1 MGATRIVWVMVIDEL
16 VREILDLATGRSR
29 VVVGF
34 TGPPGAGKT
43 TVARRATRELADRVG
58 AAHAGYLPMDGFH
71 LATPMLHLLGRTERR
86 GAPDTFD
93 VDGFVATLRRAATPG
108 TEVYTPD
115 FDHTLG
121 EPIAASSLIADT
133 ARIVVVEGNYLGF
146 NGSWAPVRGLLDRL
160 WFVDLP
166 DAIRHERL
174 LARHVATGRS
184 VDDALAWIRTVD
196 DPNAALIRT
205 TRDRCDGTLDATV
218 ID

>member
-1 MGATRIVWVMVIDEL
+1 MIIEAL
-16 VREILDLATGRSR
+16 VAEIIDLADTRSR

-43 TVARRATRELADRVG
+43 TVARRATLELAGRLGD
-58 AAHAGYLPMDGFH
+58 AHIGYLPMDGFH
-71 LATPMLHLLGRTERR
+71 LATPMLHLLRRTERR

-93 VDGFVATLRRAATPG
+93 VDGFVTALRRAATPD
-108 TEVYTPD
+108 TEVYAPD
-115 FDHTLG
+115 FDHNLG
-121 EPIAASSLIADT
+121 EPIAASALIPVT
-133 ARIVVVEGNYLGF
+133 ARIVVVEGNYLAFDGA
-146 NGSWAPVRGLLDRL
+146 WAPVRRLIDRI

-184 VDDALAWIRTVD
+184 VDDALEWIRNVD
-196 DPNAALIRT
+196 DPNAAQIRA
-205 TRDRCDGTLDATV
+205 TRAHSDAGLDATT

>member
-1 MGATRIVWVMVIDEL
+1 MGATRIVWVMVIDAL
-16 VREILDLATGRSR
+16 VREILDLATSRSR

-43 TVARRATRELADRVG
+43 TVARRATRELAERVG
-58 AAHAGYLPMDGFH
+58 DAHVGYLPMDGFH
-71 LATPMLHLLGRTERR
+71 LATPMLRLLHRVDRR
-86 GAPDTFD
+86 GAEDTFD

-121 EPIAASSLIADT
+121 EPIAAASLIATT
-133 ARIVVVEGNYLGF
+133 ATIVVVEGNYLGF
-146 NGSWAPVRGLLDRL
+146 GGAWAPVRGMLDQL

-166 DAIRHERL
+166 DAIRQQRL

-184 VDDALAWIRTVD
+184 VDDALEWIRTVD

-205 TRDRCDGTLDATV
+205 TRDRCDGTLDSTV
-218 ID
+218 IE

>member
-1 MGATRIVWVMVIDEL
+1 MIIEAL
-16 VREILDLATGRSR
+16 VAEIIDLADTRSR

-43 TVARRATRELADRVG
+43 TVARRATLELADRLG
-58 AAHAGYLPMDGFH
+58 DAHIGYLPMDGFH
-71 LATPMLHLLGRTERR
+71 LATPMLHLLRRTERR

-93 VDGFVATLRRAATPG
+93 VDGFFTALRRAATPD
-108 TEVYTPD
+108 TEVYAPD
-115 FDHTLG
+115 FDHNLG
-121 EPIAASSLIADT
+121 EPIAASALIPAT
-133 ARIVVVEGNYLGF
+133 ARIVVVEGNYLAFDGA
-146 NGSWAPVRGLLDRL
+146 WAPVRRLIDRI

-184 VDDALAWIRTVD
+184 VDDALEWIRSVD

-205 TRDRCDGTLDATV
+205 IRDRCDGTLDATV
-218 ID
+218 IE

>member
-1 MGATRIVWVMVIDEL
+1 MDATRIVWVMVIDVL
-16 VREILDLATGRSR
+16 VREVLDLATNRSR

-43 TVARRATRELADRVG
+43 TVARRAARELADRAGEV
-58 AAHAGYLPMDGFH
+58 HVGYLPMDGFH
-71 LATPMLHLLGRTERR
+71 IATPMLHLLGRTERR
-86 GAPDTFD
+86 GAADTFD
-93 VDGFVATLRRAATPG
+93 VDGFVAMLRRAATPG

-121 EPIAASSLIADT
+121 EPIAASSLIAAT

-146 NGSWAPVRGLLDRL
+146 DGEWAPVRGLLDRL

-166 DAIRHERL
+166 DVIRHERL
-174 LARHVATGRS
+174 VARHVATGRS
-184 VDDALAWIRTVD
+184 VDEALEWIRTVD

-205 TRDRCDGTLDATV
+205 TRDRCDGALDSTV
-218 ID
+218 IE